1 MKRTFAALAA
11 LGLLASPIL
20 HIATAWADTTQ
31 ESAAS
36 AADAPGSTTA
46 DETAKDDALKVLE
59 QGFSIPAADGDAK
72 DRKTGTSRK

>member
-20 HIATAWADTTQ
+20 YIATARADTTQ
-31 ESAAS
+31 ESPAS

-72 DRKTGTSRK
+72 DRETGTSRK